1 MEILLRN
8 IALHAKVT
16 ENNIEGSV
24 TAEFQVNYNNIHKVY
39 VHWDQYL
46 LIFPVWMIC
55 SLLIYLITMVA
66 GVVGTLYWALAISD
80 GCD

>member
-16 ENNIEGSV
+16 ENNIEGSL

-46 LIFPVWMIC
+46 
-55 SLLIYLITMVA
+55 
-66 GVVGTLYWALAISD
+66 
-80 GCD
+80 